1 MAARLSRYD
10 PFMQSESCKHRFSND
25 SKTDHNRP
33 SPPTSTYGYQR
44 SRTNKRLSS
53 PANASP
59 FAYAPPAAMP
69 PATLY
74 APANAGYVPLV
85 GFGQGANAQL
95 GRGLYGQPTAYVD
108 GQPVR
113 NFLRYIF
120 P

>member
-1 MAARLSRYD
+1 
-10 PFMQSESCKHRFSND
+10 
-25 SKTDHNRP
+25 
-33 SPPTSTYGYQR
+33 
-44 SRTNKRLSS
+44 
-53 PANASP
+53 
-59 FAYAPPAAMP
+59 MP
-69 PATLY
+69 PATIY
-74 APANAGYVPLV
+74 APANAGYVPVV

>member
-1 MAARLSRYD
+1 VVPGQYGAPGQYAVPGQYGVTGVVPNPGLV
-10 PFMQSESCKHRFSND
+10 
-25 SKTDHNRP
+25 P
-33 SPPTSTYGYQR
+33 STT
-44 SRTNKRLSS
+44 
-53 PANASP
+53 ASP

-69 PATLY
+69 PQTIY
-74 APANAGYVPLV
+74 APANGGYQPLV

-113 NFLRYIF
+113 NFLRYVF

>member
-1 MAARLSRYD
+1 MGFNGVAPTNGLV
-10 PFMQSESCKHRFSND
+10 
-25 SKTDHNRP
+25 
-33 SPPTSTYGYQR
+33 PPAT
-44 SRTNKRLSS
+44 
-53 PANASP
+53 ASP

-69 PATLY
+69 PATIY
-74 APANAGYVPLV
+74 APANAGYVPVV